1 MADNRKNPRVA
12 AKAPVK
18 VEGGESGMTENLSP
32 SGVYFLIGGEG
43 VEVGKNIH
51 FTISF
56 GSTGPGEGKLNMECV
71 GRVVRVQQDGDKTGV
86 AVHIEE
92 SQLTRTT

>member
-1 MADNRKNPRVA
+1 MADNRRNPRVA
-12 AKAPVK
+12 AKAPVT
-18 VEGGESGMTENLSP
+18 VDGGGKGETENLSP

-56 GSTGPGEGKLNMECV
+56 GATGPGEGKLNMECV
-71 GRVVRVQQDGDKTGV
+71 GRVVRVEQEGDKTGV
-86 AVHIEE
+86 AVQIQE
-92 SQLTRTT
+92 SQLTRST